1 MIVYGLNRWKF
12 AKASATVDGSGDV
25 HTPGEGD
32 DGGVKKPP
40 GDGQNAAI
48 ALSSSL
54 YPKGEGDDRGVKKPP
69 EDGENAAIARSPLM
83 RPKSESDDPS
93 VKEGR
98 RARGSQKMQAVRSDE
113 NPGDHASRE
122 SQDSRLRRRRK
133 PRTTRTLG
141 RPISTS

>member
-25 HTPGEGD
+25 LTPGEGD

-48 ALSSSL
+48 ALSSRFH
-54 YPKGEGDDRGVKKPP
+54 PKGEGDDGCVRKPP
-69 EDGENAAIARSPLM
+69 EDGENAAIALSSPLY
-83 RPKSESDDPS
+83 PKGEGDDGG
-93 VKEGR
+93 VKKGR

-113 NPGDHASRE
+113 NPGDDASKE
-122 SQDSRLRRRRK
+122 SQDSRPRRRRK

>member
-12 AKASATVDGSGDV
+12 AKASATVDGSGGV

-54 YPKGEGDDRGVKKPP
+54 YPKGEGDDGGVKKPP
-69 EDGENAAIARSPLM
+69 EDGENAAIALSSRLH
-83 RPKSESDDPS
+83 PKGEDDDGG
-93 VKEGR
+93 VKKGR
-98 RARGSQKMQAVRSDE
+98 RARGSQNMQVVRSDE
-113 NPGDHASRE
+113 NLGDDASKETR
-122 SQDSRLRRRRK
+122 DSRPRRRRK